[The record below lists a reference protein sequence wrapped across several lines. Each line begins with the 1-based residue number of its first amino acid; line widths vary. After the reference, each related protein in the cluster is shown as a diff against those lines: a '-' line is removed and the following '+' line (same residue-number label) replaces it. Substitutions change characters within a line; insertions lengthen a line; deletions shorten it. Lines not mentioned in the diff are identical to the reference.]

1 MTSSTAANRLWVD
14 LTVSAASLWRFF
26 ALLRKGFLVETPLP
40 CNLETLLCERLRIPA
55 EYVAQ
60 RVQTVF
66 LNGRAVDDVPT
77 ATVAHG
83 AVVTLSA
90 AMPGLVGATLRKGG
104 KLTNLRSN
112 ISHRSTAAGRNAQRP
127 GQVTVKLFNLICAE
141 LAPDFL
147 GRGVLLPP
155 DDFQDFLSDTWSETA
170 ADCSAARVDGQPLA
184 AAGLPSAV
192 PSGPAVALTVC
203 TAG

>member
-1 MTSSTAANRLWVD
+1 MTRPTAADLLSVD
-14 LTVSAASLWRFF
+14 LAVSAASLWRFF
-26 ALLRKGFLVETPLP
+26 ALLRKGFVVDTALP
-40 CNLETLLCERLRIPA
+40 CSLETLLCERLQIPA
-55 EYVAQ
+55 GYVAQ

-77 ATVAHG
+77 ATVADG

-112 ISHRSTAAGRNAQRP
+112 ISHRSAAAGHSAQRP

-141 LAPDFL
+141 LAPAFL
-147 GRGVLLPP
+147 GRGVLVSSA
-155 DDFQDFLSDTWSETA
+155 DFHEFLSDAWTA
-170 ADCSAARVDGQPLA
+170 TAPACSGATVDGHPA
-184 AAGLPSAV
+184 TIADLPSAV
-192 PSGPAVALTVC
+192 PSGPVVALRVR